1 MRNFMI
7 RAFEAVILAFSL
19 LAALGVSLA
28 AAGMVMGQVTLA
40 ELDGPLS
47 MLGMGTEMQ
56 AQRMAAE
63 ITGRAA
69 AGRRSGQ
76 RAGGL
81 AQRGC
86 GPSGRLPVDHPAE
99 RRGALTLTGIYRR
112 MTRLVKLIETT
123 PTE

>member
-19 LAALGVSLA
+19 LAALGVTLA

-47 MLGMGTEMQ
+47 MLGVGTELQ

-63 ITGRAA
+63 I
-69 AGRRSGQ
+69 AGEPLPDAVQDSALAVWLSAGAVLLAGYLSIILLSG
-76 RAGGL
+76 A
-81 AQRGC
+81 
-86 GPSGRLPVDHPAE
+86 
-99 RRGALTLTGIYRR
+99 ALTLTGIYRR
-112 MTRLVKLIETT
+112 MTRLVKLIEAT

>member
-19 LAALGVSLA
+19 LAALGVTLA

-47 MLGMGTEMQ
+47 MLGVGTELQ

-63 ITGRAA
+63 ITGEPLPDAVQGSA
-69 AGRRSGQ
+69 LAVWLSAGAVLLAGYLSIILLSG
-76 RAGGL
+76 A
-81 AQRGC
+81 
-86 GPSGRLPVDHPAE
+86 
-99 RRGALTLTGIYRR
+99 ALTLTGIYRR